1 MKIRSLKISNQ
12 FVFENHNVNANE
24 SSSPKSVDG
33 KSYISGQKIRY
44 MILNAISDLNDNQE
58 YIVSTGDAA
67 LCDITKD
74 LRSDIGGYMDTG
86 NKETYANK
94 RTSPLRVSF
103 AISKNKS
110 KYFDDL
116 FVRFKTNPLD
126 VTANKEQ
133 RINTKTYSHKDVFN
147 VNVSLDCVKLSSI
160 ELFDFDEKNKF
171 IKREVINVVDEKE
184 RKRRVSLVIRSL
196 VYLQGLA
203 NQSRNAVE
211 NKAVKTFICFDTIDS
226 FEKYFDK
233 TEIEQQ
239 QILAELDKRGAKYFI
254 GSSENTDGITVE
266 IATKNAID
274 YLNKELVE
282 LVNNSIMVKPHE
294 ELISE
299 LKAKMGEL
307 KEIEAKKDKKTN
319 ANKKGKKSEI
329 EVDETESDDNMESEE

>member
-24 SSSPKSVDG
+24 SASPKSVDG
-33 KSYISGQKIRY
+33 KSYISGQKLRY
-44 MILNAISDLNDNQE
+44 MMLNAICDLNDNKE
-58 YIVSTGDAA
+58 YIVSTGDAP
-67 LCDITKD
+67 LCNITKD
-74 LRSDIGGYMDTG
+74 LRSDIGGYMDAG

-103 AISKNKS
+103 SVSKNKS

-126 VTANKEQ
+126 VTANSEQ

-171 IKREVINVVDEKE
+171 IKKEVINLVDEKE
-184 RKRRVSLVIRSL
+184 RKRRVSLVIQSL

-233 TEIEQQ
+233 TEVEQQ
-239 QILAELDKRGAKYFI
+239 HFLTELDNRGAKYFI

-266 IATKNAID
+266 IATRNAID

-282 LVNNSIMVKPHE
+282 LVNNSTEVKSHE
-294 ELISE
+294 QLISE
-299 LKAKMGEL
+299 MKAKMDEL
-307 KEIEAKKDKKTN
+307 KEIEAKKREKTKGS
-319 ANKKGKKSEI
+319 KKGKKSQI
-329 EVDETESDDNMESEE
+329 EETDSDDDMGSDEE